1 MSEPKKTESFAGNVM
16 KYSIAT
22 YLGFGISGAALIIK
36 GVLPAESYAVPA
48 SFMAYTMSLM
58 NVGMLGLDQSLL
70 RFYHEPPAGST
81 GRSMFAACTRL
92 SVLVMLLVGGIGS
105 IFFAKPLA
113 AAFGLGAN
121 GAGLVPFLFL
131 TYLAMEYLE
140 HKAGEKT
147 THMVRKA
154 GKMGPL
160 IGGVA
165 GVLPQCGFS
174 AAASNLYAGRVITLG
189 TLIAIYLSTS
199 DEMLPILISEKMDI
213 RFVLGVLGAKA
224 AIGAAAGFV
233 IDLLVR
239 ERKMHPHDHVHGHG
253 ENDHEEEEHIHE
265 ICEHENCHCEE
276 DGIFLSAVKH
286 TLHITFFIIV
296 IGFVLNTA
304 LHFVGEDVLAGLI
317 LNRPVLG
324 PVLAGLVGLIP
335 NCAASV
341 TITQLYISGVIS
353 LGAMMS
359 GLLVGAGVGLLVL
372 FRVNPDKKEN
382 LKIVGILYV
391 IGVLTGIV
399 INWL

>member
-1 MSEPKKTESFAGNVM
+1 MLDVILDTLID
-16 KYSIAT
+16 SI
-22 YLGFGISGAALIIK
+22 K
-36 GVLPAESYAVPA
+36 
-48 SFMAYTMSLM
+48 
-58 NVGMLGLDQSLL
+58 
-70 RFYHEPPAGST
+70 
-81 GRSMFAACTRL
+81 
-92 SVLVMLLVGGIGS
+92 
-105 IFFAKPLA
+105 
-113 AAFGLGAN
+113 
-121 GAGLVPFLFL
+121 LVPFLFL

-154 GKMGPL
+154 GKLGPL

-199 DEMLPILISEKMDI
+199 DEMLPILISEKVDI
-213 RFVLGVLGAKA
+213 RFVLGVLAAKA
-224 AIGAAAGFV
+224 AIGAVAGFV
-233 IDLLVR
+233 IDLLIR
-239 ERKMHPHDHVHGHG
+239 EQKMHHHEHPEHGHKHGHSVQSAHGQETEPDDHDHAGHHH
-253 ENDHEEEEHIHE
+253 DHEEEDHAEQEHIHG
-265 ICEHENCHCEE
+265 ICEHDNCHCEE

-286 TLHITFFIIV
+286 TLQITFFIIV
-296 IGFVLNTA
+296 IGFVLNVV
-304 LHFVGEDVLAGLI
+304 LHFVGEDALANLI

-341 TITQLYISGVIS
+341 TVTQLYLKEVIS

-391 IGVLTGIV
+391 IGVFMGCV
-399 INWL
+399 IEWL